1 MSRRATRRAG
11 SSRLERWLKFFTEGE
26 GLDADAL
33 PEWMQT
39 EEMQQAMNTLKGF
52 SEKEREYH
60 AYQARQ
66 NYLRQQSSIQRR
78 LEELEAAAIR
88 AQAMTE
94 QARAA
99 EEQARAGEEQA
110 RAAEEQARAA
120 EEQARAAAEQARA
133 SEDRE
138 RTEKMQARA
147 AEEQARAGEEQARAR
162 ETAALQR
169 EAAAQAEVERLRRPL
184 KGAPGADDGG

>member
-1 MSRRATRRAG
+1 MSKHATRRAG
-11 SSRLERWLKFFTEGE
+11 SFRLERWLKFFTEGE

-39 EEMQQAMNTLKGF
+39 EEMQQAMSTLKGF

-88 AQAMTE
+88 AQAMQE
-94 QARAA
+94 QAQAA
-99 EEQARAGEEQA
+99 EE
-110 RAAEEQARAA
+110 
-120 EEQARAAAEQARA
+120 
-133 SEDRE
+133 
-138 RTEKMQARA
+138 QARA

-169 EAAAQAEVERLRRPL
+169 EAAAQAEVERLRRLL